1 MPELTR
7 RRIAIIVLAVLGAA
21 LLVYLLLPSPVE
33 VQAARVG
40 YAPMQVIVEEEGET
54 RVKDLYVISSP
65 VAATI
70 RRIHLEAGDR
80 VRQGQPLV
88 FLEAPRAS
96 ILDVRARDEAQ
107 AGVRAAEARLEQAR
121 EQARASRAAA
131 DLAATELKRSRALFE
146 SGAVSRQALDEAQTA
161 ASRADADLEA
171 ARAQV
176 ATARAELEAA
186 RATLRSV
193 SEGGAD
199 TGVQDILRSPVT
211 GSVLAVHRKSAGF
224 VNVGEPLLDIGDV
237 DRLEVWTDVLS
248 QDAVSIRPGSR
259 VVFVRWG
266 RDATLEGV
274 VDRIEPQGITVV
286 SALGVEEQRVQ
297 VVAVFRSPR
306 EMWTGLG
313 SGYRV
318 LSRFVIWEDNRVLQA
333 PAGALFRVQDGWAA
347 FAIENGRAVLK
358 QVSVGQRSGLAVQ
371 VLGGLEE
378 GDVVIEHPDDS
389 IDQGVRVNPQEN

>member
-1 MPELTR
+1 MMELTR
-7 RRIAIIVLAVLGAA
+7 RRIAIVVLAVLGAA
-21 LLVYLLLPSPVE
+21 LLVYLLLPSPVD

-40 YAPMQVIVEEEGET
+40 YAPLQVIVEEEGET
-54 RVKDLYVISSP
+54 RVKDRYVISSP

-131 DLAATELKRSRALFE
+131 DLAATELERSRALFE

-161 ASRADADLEA
+161 ASQADANLEA
-171 ARAQV
+171 ARARV
-176 ATARAELEAA
+176 ATALAELEAA

-193 SEGGAD
+193 SEGGGD

-224 VNVGEPLLDIGDV
+224 VNVGEPLLDVGDV

-306 EMWTGLG
+306 ETWTGLG

-318 LSRFVIWEDNRVLQA
+318 LSRFVIWEHDRVLQA

-347 FAIENGRAVLK
+347 FVIENGRAVLK
-358 QVSVGQRSGLAVQ
+358 QVTVGQRSGLAVQ
-371 VLGGLEE
+371 VLDGLDE
-378 GDVVIEHPDDS
+378 GDVVIVHPDES
-389 IDQGVRVNPQEN
+389 IEQGVRVSPQEN

>member
-1 MPELTR
+1 MTELTR
-7 RRIAIIVLAVLGAA
+7 KRIVIVVLVVLGAA
-21 LLVYLLLPSPVE
+21 LLVYLLLPAPIE

-54 RVKDLYVISSP
+54 RVKDRYVITSP

-88 FLEAPRAS
+88 FLEPPRAS
-96 ILDVRARDEAQ
+96 ILDVRARDEAE
-107 AGVRAAEARLEQAR
+107 AGVSAAQARLEQAR
-121 EQARASRAAA
+121 EQARASKAAA
-131 DLAATELKRSRALFE
+131 DLADTELERSQALFE
-146 SGAVSRQALDEAQTA
+146 SGAISLQALDEARTA
-161 ASRADADLEA
+161 ASQADADLEA
-171 ARAQV
+171 ARARV

-224 VNVGEPLLDIGDV
+224 VNVGDPLLDIGAV
-237 DRLEVWTDVLS
+237 DRMEVWTDVLS
-248 QDAVSIRPGSR
+248 QDAVGICPGSR
-259 VVFVRWG
+259 VLFVQWG
-266 RDATLEGV
+266 GDATLEGV
-274 VDRIEPQGITVV
+274 VDRIEPQGVTEV

-306 EMWTGLG
+306 EAWKGLG
-313 SGYRV
+313 LGYRV
-318 LSRFVIWEDNRVLQA
+318 LSRFVIWEDDRVLQA
-333 PAGALFRVQDGWAA
+333 PAGAFFRVQDGWAA
-347 FAIENGRAVLK
+347 FAIENGRAVLR
-358 QVSVGQRSGLAVQ
+358 QVTVGQRSGLAVQ
-371 VLGGLEE
+371 VLEGLDE
-378 GDVVIEHPDDS
+378 GDTVIVHPDDS
-389 IDQGVRVNPQEN
+389 IEQGVRVSPQGI

>member
-1 MPELTR
+1 MAEMTR
-7 RRIAIIVLAVLGAA
+7 RRIAIVVLMVLGAI
-21 LLVYLLLPSPVE
+21 LLVYLLLPSPVD

-54 RVKDLYVISSP
+54 RVKDRYVITSP

-88 FLEAPRAS
+88 YLEAPRAT
-96 ILDVRARDEAQ
+96 ILDRRARDEAA

-121 EQARASRAAA
+121 EQSRASRAAA
-131 DLAATELKRSRALFE
+131 DLAATELARTRALFE
-146 SGAVSRQALDEAQTA
+146 SGAVSRQALDEAQAA
-161 ASRADADLEA
+161 ASQAEANLEA
-171 ARAQV
+171 ARARV

-199 TGVQDILRSPVT
+199 TGVQDIIRSPVT

-224 VNVGEPLLDIGDV
+224 VNVGEPLLDVGDV
-237 DRLEVWTDVLS
+237 ERLEVWTDVLS

-259 VVFVRWG
+259 VLFVRWG

-297 VVAVFRSPR
+297 VVADFISPR
-306 EMWTGLG
+306 EAWTGLG

-318 LSRFVIWEDNRVLQA
+318 LSRFVVWEDERVLQV

-347 FAIENGRAVLK
+347 FAVENGRAVLRR
-358 QVSVGQRSGLAVQ
+358 VTVGQRSGLAVQ
-371 VLGGLEE
+371 VLEGLDE
-378 GDVVIEHPDDS
+378 GDMVIVHPDDL
-389 IDQGVRVNPQEN
+389 IEQGVRVSTQED